1 MLKMILDCKCIHE
14 YLSFEKCYLMHDF
27 DFLWQKGGNAKCA
40 YFLNL
45 LFFFCTH
52 LLVSH
57 LDLNFASPLF
67 DNVKGGEIIRNEIK
81 TCFTLTLGL
90 RGSNFT
96 NVFVKS
102 L

>member
-27 DFLWQKGGNAKCA
+27 DFLWQKGGKCQMCI
-40 YFLNL
+40 F
-45 LFFFCTH
+45 FKFIIFFCTH

-67 DNVKGGEIIRNEIK
+67 DNVKGGEIIRMRLK
-81 TCFTLTLGL
+81 LVLPSPL
-90 RGSNFT
+90 
-96 NVFVKS
+96 V
-102 L
+102 